1 VTSAFSLG
9 RRLHFGAESRPQF
22 VPESEIVAEVV
33 NQGLPLSRID
43 VVVLENEIRANVNAE
58 DLDFGGGATAQLLKK
73 RVTVQLVDLPYQGL
87 HLNRALSDAR
97 GGNGFAGHAGEGSGL
112 EFILF
117 ETKLFLF
124 VFRDGILPVRG
135 ASVSTWRHMSGEGRF
150 TTLSG
155 QFLRLCRVFVSSSN
169 PTVMV
174 QPSAQ
179 KEEMGARLGEPFWS
193 TELISAT
200 GVPKYRIFG
209 LMVTNGASFCLVM
222 GN

>member
-1 VTSAFSLG
+1 MGHSRTRGAETISLG
-9 RRLHFGAESRPQF
+9 MRVKDPAWNLSG
-22 VPESEIVAEVV
+22 SER
-33 NQGLPLSRID
+33 NFSFLSS
-43 VVVLENEIRANVNAE
+43 
-58 DLDFGGGATAQLLKK
+58 GT
-73 RVTVQLVDLPYQGL
+73 
-87 HLNRALSDAR
+87 
-97 GGNGFAGHAGEGSGL
+97 GF
-112 EFILF
+112 F
-117 ETKLFLF
+117 
-124 VFRDGILPVRG
+124 PVRG
-135 ASVSTWRHMSGEGRF
+135 ARVSTWRHISGEGRF
-150 TTLSG
+150 TTQSG

-179 KEEMGARLGEPFWS
+179 KEEMGARLGEPSWS